1 MPIVNIQI
9 LKGRTLEQKKSL
21 TKAVTD
27 AIVSTIGVKPEV
39 VWIVIEEMEKEN
51 FATGGK
57 LHSEKS

>member
-9 LKGRTLEQKKSL
+9 LKGRSLEQKKNL

-57 LHSEKS
+57 LHSEK